1 MAIHEGDLVVD
12 PRLAAVRREGRMLRI
27 RRNPACL
34 MRVVVVQWSDSGLE
48 EELEEIEF
56 GPLED

>member
-1 MAIHEGDLVVD
+1 MAIHEGDIVVD
-12 PRLAAVRREGRMLRI
+12 PRVDAIRREGRVIRI

-34 MRVVVVQWSDSGLE
+34 MRVVVVKWEDSPVH